1 MIIRVFTPNG
11 GVMRK
16 TIPLFQGNPGW
27 WNIFLLSANKSQFF
41 LDPALDHVDS
51 TNDFLFTALGI
62 RLPRLRE
69 QDMRELSLLFKGVRA
84 PMLDALERHIG
95 NFQLDGLVPA
105 DMVMA
110 GCIRGGAP
118 NRIYLPMMPR
128 MNDGA
133 PLPPLF
139 TERLR
144 AACQSPLNSNSVLA
158 LLCLSCSLL
167 VFCGLHVSFLRA
179 FGRARKLTGSDSP
192 IFTTLE
198 GLKTPKKASAQVVT
212 PLERLLVSVPGSEGR
227 TYGNHDWSS
236 DRESKGQEEF
246 SSPRPR
252 AGSCRFKLALL
263 PRVGW
268 TL

>member
-1 MIIRVFTPNG
+1 MGSPICWHCAVEASKCLGF
-11 GVMRK
+11 
-16 TIPLFQGNPGW
+16 LQGFRHVLKRLVKSWRPHTSFHPKW
-27 WNIFLLSANKSQFF
+27 WCSEGNRPYFREIQIGEIFFLLSANKSQLF

-51 TNDFLFTALGI
+51 TNDFLFTVLGI

-69 QDMRELSLLFKGVRA
+69 QDMRELSLLFKGVQA
-84 PMLDALERHIG
+84 PMLDALARHIG

-192 IFTTLE
+192 IFTTFF
-198 GLKTPKKASAQVVT
+198 Q
-212 PLERLLVSVPGSEGR
+212 RL
-227 TYGNHDWSS
+227 
-236 DRESKGQEEF
+236 
-246 SSPRPR
+246 R
-252 AGSCRFKLALL
+252 A
-263 PRVGW
+263 
-268 TL
+268 